1 MAATSGPRVVV
12 IAVGGFA
19 GLFTARAL
27 GPAPVQVTL
36 IDRAER
42 GTPPMGGIPGGE
54 RVGDY
59 RQISRT

>member
-1 MAATSGPRVVV
+1 MAATSGPGMV

-36 IDRAER
+36 IGRAEHRLFARR
-42 GTPPMGGIPGGE
+42 GRDVTVACGHHCE
-54 RVGDY
+54 
-59 RQISRT
+59 Q